1 MLVGGDGPAVLFES
15 GLAGGER
22 PQLCVSHWLARSGPC
37 QIIANFC
44 ECFPKGGLR
53 WNRVASSIALSF
65 SSSVIS
71 SSGLGAVHE
80 VANAPR
86 RWAGRSWFE
95 EPNMCHLMATEG
107 SSA

>member
-1 MLVGGDGPAVLFES
+1 MFVGGDGPAVLFES

-37 QIIANFC
+37 QMIANFC

-53 WNRVASSIALSF
+53 WNRVASSIASSF

-71 SSGLGAVHE
+71 SSVLE
-80 VANAPR
+80 RCTKLRTTAPVG
-86 RWAGRSWFE
+86 WQSWFE